1 MNTLSDYKDYNK
13 KKLERHFFNLALE
26 QEKIAGNDIGI
37 NQEVVRLAYT
47 VILLNKHNQDAIIMM
62 NKACKIIND
71 NSLVEISKQIAVD
84 ILKHCQCGTKL

>member
-26 QEKIAGNDIGI
+26 QEKTAGNDIGI

-47 VILLNKHNQDAIIMM
+47 VILLNKHNQDAIIIM

-71 NSLVEISKQIAVD
+71 NSLVDISKELAVD
-84 ILKHCQCGTKL
+84 ILKRCQCGKK